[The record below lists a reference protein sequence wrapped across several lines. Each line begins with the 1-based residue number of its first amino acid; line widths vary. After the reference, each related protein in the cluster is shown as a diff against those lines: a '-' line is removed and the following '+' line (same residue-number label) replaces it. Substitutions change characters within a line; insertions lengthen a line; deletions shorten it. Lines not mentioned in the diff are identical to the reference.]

1 CAYYKMKVGLFRPFL
16 RSISSNTLYKGAYKE
31 SGAFCERPQIIR
43 FGILRSLAVGIPFIF
58 IGSLISRTGAE
69 LLEEYDIFTP
79 QDD

>member
-1 CAYYKMKVGLFRPFL
+1 MLGFAKRCM
-16 RSISSNTLYKGAYKE
+16 SSDATYKGAYKA
-31 SGAFCERPQIIR
+31 SGAFCDRPQIMR

-58 IGSLISRTGAE
+58 IGSVISRTGAE

>member
-1 CAYYKMKVGLFRPFL
+1 MKVRLLQPVFR
-16 RSISSNTLYKGAYKE
+16 SMSSNAFYKGAYKE
-31 SGAFCERPQIIR
+31 SGAFCDRPQIMR

-58 IGSLISRTGAE
+58 IGSMISRTGAE

>member
-1 CAYYKMKVGLFRPFL
+1 ML
-16 RSISSNTLYKGAYKE
+16 RFVKRCMSFDATYKGAYKVCD
-31 SGAFCERPQIIR
+31 GAFCDRPQIMR

-58 IGSLISRTGAE
+58 IGSVISRTGAE